1 MTWTKGKTLL
11 PCGCGLDSN
20 RFLGGDVKDLAQR
33 GLSGFYHHAACS
45 VAPGQR
51 MTAEERDELRSE
63 PYDKRV
69 RERTA
74 HVEEADLAMFED
86 SRKGFEL

>member
-1 MTWTKGKTLL
+1 MTQWTKGKTLL

-20 RFLGGDVKDLAQR
+20 RFLGSTDLTER
-33 GLSGFYHHAACS
+33 GLSGFYHHTACP

-63 PYDKRV
+63 PFDKRT
-69 RERTA
+69 REGRSA
-74 HVEEADLAMFED
+74 RVEEAEYAGFED